1 VLFGA
6 ILYHFAISISFFLSI
21 CTEKFANI
29 FVVIMNIIIYNRL
42 YLYSEGGKVMKLK
55 TFTVLLTVF
64 TLLLTA
70 AAFGGT
76 QKEVTPPGKE
86 PLIIGTTDKLSGDID
101 PAEAYDFHTW
111 ELFRNVSRGLLAY
124 KIGTTELTLG
134 LAAEWPTV
142 SANGLEYTFKL
153 KRGVKFSDGT
163 PFNADVV
170 KHSIDRVIKL
180 QGDPSWLVISFV
192 KEVQVLG
199 EYTVKFVLK
208 NAVGFFPALVAS
220 VPYFPVSPDV
230 YPMDQI
236 VAEPENYP
244 ALGPYMVKS
253 LIRDVELV
261 LVANP
266 NFYGSN
272 PKEETVIIKYFADA
286 TSMRLAVENGEID
299 IAWKTLN
306 PADIED
312 LATKSNLNMIEAKG
326 AYIRYLCF
334 VTDTAPANSEL
345 VRQGVSYALDREA
358 IARLVFFNQVDPLF
372 SMVPNGM
379 WGHIDA
385 FGKYD
390 PQKARQIL
398 ARAGYN
404 RSNPLEVPLWWTPT
418 HYGDTEQDV
427 ASVLKDSME
436 KTGVIKVTLQSAEWA
451 SYVDNFDRHNMLLFL
466 LGWYPDYI
474 DPDNY
479 TAAFAQSGPASD
491 GLGIFLNDP
500 RMDRLLDTAARDPEQ
515 SNRVD
520 HYRKVQ
526 EYWTEAVPTVP
537 LFQGKL
543 YLATQTNIS
552 GIKVSPTMVLYYET
566 IEKR

>member
-1 VLFGA
+1 
-6 ILYHFAISISFFLSI
+6 
-21 CTEKFANI
+21 
-29 FVVIMNIIIYNRL
+29 VIINIINYNRL
-42 YLYSEGGKVMKLK
+42 YLYSKGGKVMKLR
-55 TFTVLLTVF
+55 TFTVFLMVSALF
-64 TLLLTA
+64 FTA
-70 AAFGGT
+70 AAVFGGT
-76 QKEVTPPGKE
+76 EKEEAAPPGE
-86 PLIIGTTDKLSGDID
+86 GPLIIGTTDKLSGDID
-101 PAEAYDFHTW
+101 SAQAYDFHTW
-111 ELFRNVSRGLLAY
+111 EIFQNISRGLLQQ
-124 KIGTTELTLG
+124 KIGTTDLELG
-134 LAAEWPTV
+134 LAADWPTV
-142 SANGLEYTFKL
+142 SADGLEYTFKL
-153 KRGVKFSDGT
+153 KRGIKFSDGT
-163 PFNADVV
+163 PFNADVM
-170 KHSIDRVIKL
+170 KHSIDRVIKI

-192 KEVQVLG
+192 KEVQVIDD
-199 EYTVKFVLK
+199 YTVKFILHS
-208 NAVGFFPALVAS
+208 AVGFFPALVAS
-220 VPYFPVSPDV
+220 VPYLPVHPEV
-230 YPMDQI
+230 YPMDKI
-236 VAEPENYP
+236 IAEPENIP

-253 LIRDVELV
+253 LIRDVEVV

-266 NFYGSN
+266 NYHGPK

-286 TSMRLAVENGEID
+286 TSMRLAVENEEID

-306 PADIED
+306 PIDIED
-312 LATKSNLNMIEAKG
+312 LGTKPNLNMIEAKG

-334 VTDTAPANSEL
+334 VTDTAPVNNEL

-358 IARLVFFNQVDPLF
+358 IARLVFFNQVDPLY
-372 SMVPNGM
+372 SMVPMGM

-390 PQKARQIL
+390 PQKAREIL

-404 RSNPLEVPLWWTPT
+404 ESKPLEVPLWWTPT

-479 TAAFAQSGPASD
+479 TSAFAQSGPASD
-491 GLGIFLNDP
+491 GLGIFLNNW
-500 RMDRLLDTAARDPEQ
+500 RMDRLLETAGRDPNQ

-543 YLATQTNIS
+543 YMATQPNIS
-552 GIKVSPTMVLYYET
+552 GIKLSPTMTFFYET
-566 IEKR
+566 VEKR